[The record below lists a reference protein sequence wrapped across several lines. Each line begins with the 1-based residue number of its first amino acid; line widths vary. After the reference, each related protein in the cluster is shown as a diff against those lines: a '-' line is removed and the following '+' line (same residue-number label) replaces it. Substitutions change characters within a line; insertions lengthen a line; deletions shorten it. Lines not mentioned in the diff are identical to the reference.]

1 MPLQPY
7 WNFEG
12 LEPGAVAEPE
22 PQPLSSPDAGPAVRG
37 RVLGCR
43 GKQSWHRR
51 PPAARHPAPGGPGDP
66 AGRGGRDTTP
76 SPAITASV
84 PPRALGAAGLT
95 LGAGT
100 VDIGNRTPNRPR
112 WTLSRT
118 HTPGTEQRT
127 EVPSVSLPG
136 RS

>member
-1 MPLQPY
+1 MPLQLY

-37 RVLGCR
+37 GMP
-43 GKQSWHRR
+43 GKAELVPA
-51 PPAARHPAPGGPGDP
+51 PPRHPAPGGPGDP

-100 VDIGNRTPNRPR
+100 VDLGDRTPNRPR